1 MVILIILWTVSKTI
15 LVKHLNEY
23 VDDDLNNLKE
33 IFKTILV
40 KNLDSDL
47 NNIMDSLENDFGEI
61 S

>member
-1 MVILIILWTVSKTI
+1 MVILIILWTVSTTI

-33 IFKTILV
+33 ILKTILV